1 MGDTPGSPTISPK
14 FQRIAQQAERYPQMV
29 FNNLY
34 HLIDYELLKE
44 AYRRTRKSGAPGVDK
59 VTAKQYGEHLED
71 NLHDLHARLQT
82 HRYIASPVERVWIDK
97 EGGKKRPIGKP
108 AFEDKIV
115 QRACVMLLSPI
126 YNHDFHDF
134 SHGFREGHS
143 QHQALH
149 ELVVQCRELNINWIV
164 DADVSGFFDNLDH
177 DYLRRFI
184 AQRVSDGG
192 IIRLIGKWLNAGV
205 VDGETLIYPD
215 KGTPQGGVISPLL
228 SNIFLHYVLD
238 DWFVRDVQP
247 RMGGRCFLIRFA
259 DDFVM
264 GFESEHDARRVMDV
278 LPKRLGRFGLA
289 IHPEKT
295 KLIRFS
301 RPPSRARSAN
311 WNGTFDFLGFT
322 HFWAKSRKG
331 YWIVKWKTMRKRLCR
346 FLKTIWQWCRI
357 NRHKSL
363 EEQHAVLSS
372 KLRGY
377 FQYYGVRHNF
387 RALNIVLHEVRRTWK
402 YWLSR
407 RSHRGTK
414 NWNVFIRFMDK
425 QMPLPLP
432 RIIHR
437 I

>member
-1 MGDTPGSPTISPK
+1 
-14 FQRIAQQAERYPQMV
+14 
-29 FNNLY
+29 
-34 HLIDYELLKE
+34 
-44 AYRRTRKSGAPGVDK
+44 
-59 VTAKQYGEHLED
+59 
-71 NLHDLHARLQT
+71 
-82 HRYIASPVERVWIDK
+82 
-97 EGGKKRPIGKP
+97 
-108 AFEDKIV
+108 
-115 QRACVMLLSPI
+115 MLLSPI
-126 YNHDFHDF
+126 YDHDFHDF

-205 VDGETLIYPD
+205 VDGKSLTYPD

-238 DWFVRDVQP
+238 DWFVRDVRP
-247 RMGGRCFLIRFA
+247 RMSGRCFLIRFA

-278 LPKRLGRFGLA
+278 LPKRFGRFGLA

-301 RPPSRARSAN
+301 RPPSKAGSAN

-331 YWIVKWKTMRKRLCR
+331 YWIIKWKTMRKRLCR
-346 FLKTIWQWCRI
+346 FLKTIWQWCRM
-357 NRHKSL
+357 NRHKPL
-363 EEQHAVLSS
+363 KEQHAALCS
-372 KLRGY
+372 KLRGH

-387 RALNIVLHEVRRTWK
+387 RALSIVLHEVRRAWK
-402 YWLSR
+402 FWLSK

-425 QMPLPLP
+425 QIPLPLP
-432 RIIHR
+432 KIIHR